1 MLYNTIRTES
11 IMIKVAADASDLS
24 KVVKTVGRGAHDA
37 VEAAQRTAYNA
48 GNDSTLGGIWNNIKA
63 SLDRNDLVS
72 GALTPAAIAAGI
84 GGLYNA
90 FSDYDS
96 PEEAKN
102 GRFRKILGGI
112 ARGAL
117 YGGAAGIGG
126 NLLMRGF
133 GKGYE
138 VTPPQVRIS

>member
-1 MLYNTIRTES
+1 MLYNTVFTES
-11 IMIKVAADASDLS
+11 VMIKVADASDLS
-24 KVVKTVGRGAHDA
+24 SIVKKVGRGAHDA

-48 GNDSTLGGIWNNIKA
+48 GSDSTLGNIWNNIKA
-63 SLDRNDLVS
+63 SLDRNDLVTS
-72 GALTPAAIAAGI
+72 SLTPAAIAAGI

-96 PEEAKN
+96 PEEARK

-112 ARGAL
+112 TNGAL
-117 YGGAAGIGG
+117 IGGAAGIGG
-126 NLLMRGF
+126 NLLLRGF

-138 VTPPQVRIS
+138 VTPPQVRMS